1 MVLTL
6 SGMMKRMKMKII
18 KNTSKRKFYMLS
30 EVLKESP
37 VSDYLKPKRV
47 TSPAV
52 KSAYRKPYLQKEQET
67 FTREEC
73 EAMIEF
79 AINQHNRNAGLI
91 SMALG
96 FTFIALFAD
105 GLFRTL
111 GLIPPFL
118 GIDVSIVQDVVDKL
132 KDEVLRQ
139 M

>member
-1 MVLTL
+1 MVLIS
-6 SGMMKRMKMKII
+6 SGMTRRMMKII
-18 KNTSKRKFYMLS
+18 RNTTRRRFYMLS
-30 EVLKESP
+30 EVLKELP
-37 VSDYLKPKRV
+37 TSDYIKPKRV
-47 TSPAV
+47 NSPAV
-52 KSAYRKPYLQKEQET
+52 KKAYRKPYLQKKQET

-105 GLFRTL
+105 GLFRVL
-111 GLIPPFL
+111 GIIPPFM
-118 GIDVSIVQDVVDKL
+118 GIDVSVIQDVVDKL
-132 KDEVLRQ
+132 KDELLRQ

>member
-18 KNTSKRKFYMLS
+18 RTTSKRKFYMLS
-30 EVLKESP
+30 DVLKESP

-91 SMALG
+91 SMPLG

-105 GLFRTL
+105 GLFRVL

-118 GIDVSIVQDVVDKL
+118 GIDVSVIQDVVDKL
-132 KDEVLRQ
+132 KDELLRQ

>member
-1 MVLTL
+1 
-6 SGMMKRMKMKII
+6 
-18 KNTSKRKFYMLS
+18 MLS

-52 KSAYRKPYLQKEQET
+52 KSAYRNPYLQKEQET

-73 EAMIEF
+73 EEMIEF
-79 AINQHNRNAGLI
+79 AINQHNRNAGQI
-91 SMALG
+91 SMVLG
-96 FTFIALFAD
+96 FVFMALFAD

-118 GIDVSIVQDVVDKL
+118 GIDVSIVQEVVDKL
-132 KDEVLRQ
+132 KEEVLRQ

>member
-1 MVLTL
+1 
-6 SGMMKRMKMKII
+6 
-18 KNTSKRKFYMLS
+18 MLS

-73 EAMIEF
+73 EEMIEF
-79 AINQHNRNAGLI
+79 AINQHNRNAGQI
-91 SMALG
+91 SMVLG
-96 FTFIALFAD
+96 FVFMALFAD

-111 GLIPPFL
+111 GLIPPFM
-118 GIDVSIVQDVVDKL
+118 GIDVSIVQDVVEAIKEQVATQL
-132 KDEVLRQ
+132 
-139 M
+139 

>member
-79 AINQHNRNAGLI
+79 AINQHNRNAGQI
-91 SMALG
+91 SMVLG
-96 FTFIALFAD
+96 FIFMALFAD
-105 GLFRTL
+105 GLFRVL
-111 GLIPPFL
+111 GLIPPFMGL
-118 GIDVSIVQDVVDKL
+118 DVNIIQDVVDAI
-132 KDEVLRQ
+132 KDEVTKQL
-139 M
+139 

>member
-18 KNTSKRKFYMLS
+18 RTTSKRKFYMLS

-52 KSAYRKPYLQKEQET
+52 KSAYRKPYLQKEKET

-73 EAMIEF
+73 EEMIEF
-79 AINQHNRNAGLI
+79 AINQHNRNAGQI
-91 SMALG
+91 SMVLG
-96 FTFIALFAD
+96 FVFMALFAD

-118 GIDVSIVQDVVDKL
+118 GIDVSIVQEVVDKL

>member
-1 MVLTL
+1 
-6 SGMMKRMKMKII
+6 
-18 KNTSKRKFYMLS
+18 MLS

-105 GLFRTL
+105 GLFRVL

-118 GIDVSIVQDVVDKL
+118 GIDVSVIQDVVDKL
-132 KDEVLRQ
+132 KDELLRQ